1 MRVRRLAHVGVSV
14 GHMRLTGTRH
24 TCSLV
29 VSSLVGMTRMA
40 HMVACDTMMR
50 DTGMTREMA
59 HMMRDTMTRGG
70 AVAAM
75 TDGMMRMMRRAMVMT
90 ADMMMVTCLMGV
102 MRVGDTHR
110 GEPPFPAIR
119 LHAVCTPSARRL
131 PSDALGRRRAPV
143 SDKLPAGAGRRRAS
157 HE

>member
-24 TCSLV
+24 TRGLV
-29 VSSLVGMTRMA
+29 VSSLVGMARMA
-40 HMVACDTMMR
+40 HVVACDTMMR
-50 DTGMTREMA
+50 DTGMTGAMA
-59 HMMRDTMTRGG
+59 HMMRDTMTRSG

-75 TDGMMRMMRRAMVMT
+75 TDGMMRMMRRTMVMT

-131 PSDALGRRRAPV
+131 HAVCTPSA
-143 SDKLPAGAGRRRAS
+143 
-157 HE
+157 